1 MCDGKSK
8 DVALEA
14 RSIILNGGNHASSG
28 HADDLRICTTS
39 ESTSSL
45 EPWFSEQLSRLYAET
60 LEEPLPDELVALLEQ
75 LRRNKKSTRQ

>member
-1 MCDGKSK
+1 MCDGKSN

-14 RSIILNGGNHASSG
+14 RSIFLNSGIHASTG
-28 HADDLRICTTS
+28 HADDFRICTGP

-60 LEEPLPDELVALLEQ
+60 LDEPLPDELLALLAQ
-75 LRRNKKSTRQ
+75 LRRNKKSTAQ

>member
-14 RSIILNGGNHASSG
+14 RSIILNGGNHVLTRRV
-28 HADDLRICTTS
+28 DDFRVCTPP

-45 EPWFSEQLSRLYAET
+45 EPWFSEQLSRLYTEI
-60 LEEPLPDELVALLEQ
+60 LEEPLPDELLALLEQ

>member
-14 RSIILNGGNHASSG
+14 RPIILNGGNHASTG
-28 HADDLRICTTS
+28 HADDLRVCARP

-45 EPWFSEQLSRLYAET
+45 EPWFSEQLSRLYTET
-60 LEEPLPDELVALLEQ
+60 LDEPLPDELLTLLAQ
-75 LRRNKKSTRQ
+75 LGRNKKSTAQ